1 MSFEYCARLHCS
13 CETDAGQAVVTAVWE
28 FENWAVVEGLW
39 NRKQEEVFVAKGREK
54 LRKIAKENNEKW
66 PKTNIWR
73 MENKLLGLALRK
85 IFL

>member
-1 MSFEYCARLHCS
+1 M
-13 CETDAGQAVVTAVWE
+13 
-28 FENWAVVEGLW
+28 
-39 NRKQEEVFVAKGREK
+39 AKGREK